1 VLNSRGMKRA
11 AAILLPV
18 FLAPAVALAQGPGTP
33 PALDDTQLAGLRLF
47 NQSCRVCHAQPQIT
61 SSQFGP
67 VLSRD
72 TLGGDDAALRAFIAN
87 GSPRM
92 PGFKSHFRPEEI
104 AAIVAYLKTLAGP
117 APSWPESD

>member
-1 VLNSRGMKRA
+1 MKRA
-11 AAILLPV
+11 LLILAL
-18 FLAPAVALAQGPGTP
+18 LAPAAATAQDSGKP
-33 PALDDTQLAGLRLF
+33 LDDTQVGLRLF
-47 NQSCRVCHAQPQIT
+47 NQSCRVCHAKPQIT

-92 PGFKSHFRPEEI
+92 PGFRSHFAPEEI